1 MIAGATATRTAS
13 APARATKT
21 GECTGQ
27 AWEQMTQPHKK
38 SQARWRAR
46 LLKRLRSSCSNLLH
60 ALGCRKKE
68 KKEHKS
74 KSKRHSR
81 SEDRSPSPPP
91 RRRERKSGPAPRCH
105 AWFVQCWCLA
115 RSSTVGDLAVR
126 HNNDR
131 KSMHLSAVVM
141 RPRRLRPAAAGRRGA
156 GHGAR
161 LCGARHD
168 RPPGGRA
175 AGPSVQRA
183 AGRGPIGPGCAP
195 STHSQVRTPQE
206 LQSLP
211 EAGCRK
217 VEPACSPARPTNQP
231 RPTLPELRLAEPA
244 AAVRA

>member
-1 MIAGATATRTAS
+1 
-13 APARATKT
+13 
-21 GECTGQ
+21 
-27 AWEQMTQPHKK
+27 MTQPHKK

-175 AGPSVQRA
+175 AGPGVQRA